1 METTRRRGGLQA
13 AGRLGGHLSDDHAPP
28 RRAGDARHARGRRDL
43 GAEPLPPRR
52 PARDPVRSRAHRA
65 APSSSARARREHFD
79 LINKSTSNLR
89 RMWVDSKDTRNDRT
103 TPSPR
108 RSRLCRSPPAR
119 ARRRTRASPSTPP
132 QHAAL
137 TQEWADAFTAETGI
151 PVAIRKG
158 TDILMANQIVQE
170 GLNSPADVFLTENS
184 PAMMM
189 VEQAGLFSPVAPETL
204 AAIPEEFRPASGMWT
219 GIAARTTIFVY
230 NKELLSEA
238 DLPKS
243 MLDLAKPEWQGRW
256 GAAPAGADFQAIVSA
271 LLQLR
276 GPRRPRNWLAGLKRN
291 ALPYRGNFE
300 AMRGANIGEV
310 AGALIYN
317 YYYFGDQ
324 AGTGESSDKL
334 GVHYFGNDDPGALR
348 LDLGRRRAQGVR
360 QSRGGAGLPRLR
372 HRTQGPGDPA
382 RRQQLRIC
390 RSAAASTPTRLPP
403 LDTLGYPKVD
413 PSLLNAQEVVQL
425 MTAAGVM

>member
-1 METTRRRGGLQA
+1 MTRRRLFLA
-13 AGRLGGHLSDDHAPP
+13 TLALAVVM
-28 RRAGDARHARGRRDL
+28 
-43 GAEPLPPRR
+43 
-52 PARDPVRSRAHRA
+52 PATAQEGITVYTA
-65 APSSSARARREHFD
+65 
-79 LINKSTSNLR
+79 
-89 RMWVDSKDTRNDRT
+89 
-103 TPSPR
+103 
-108 RSRLCRSPPAR
+108 
-119 ARRRTRASPSTPP
+119 

-184 PAMMM
+184 PAMAM

-204 AAIPEEFRPASGMWT
+204 TAVPEQFRPATGMWT
-219 GIAARTTIFVY
+219 GIAARTTMFVY
-230 NKELLSEA
+230 NKDMLSE
-238 DLPKS
+238 DQLPKS
-243 MLDLAKPEWQGRW
+243 MLDLGNPEWQGKW

-276 GPRRPRNWLAGLKRN
+276 GADATGSWLAGLKQN

-300 AMRGANIGEV
+300 AMRGANVGEV
-310 AGALIYN
+310 AGALIYH

-324 AGTGESSDKL
+324 AGTAESSNKL
-334 GVHYFGNDDPGALR
+334 GVHYFGNEDPGAFVSISGGGVLKASDNPDAAQAFLAFIVGPKGQAILR
-348 LDLGRRRAQGVR
+348 DGNSYEYPIASGVE
-360 QSRGGAGLPRLR
+360 PN
-372 HRTQGPGDPA
+372 PA
-382 RRQQLRIC
+382 
-390 RSAAASTPTRLPP
+390 LPP
-403 LDTLGYPKVD
+403 LATLGYPKVD